1 MTSSPKKRFLGLYLV
16 PAQVMG
22 DWAKTDPEVRKVA
35 EEKMRAEWQQWV
47 HEHAPMI
54 VVTEAAGKTK
64 NITSN
69 GITDIRNDIILYTII
84 EAESH
89 DIAAKAFERH
99 PHLQIPQSSI
109 QVTEIRAMG
118 AM

>member
-1 MTSSPKKRFLGLYLV
+1 MTTSPKKKFLALYLA
-16 PAQVMG
+16 PAQVLA
-22 DWAKTDPEVRKVA
+22 DWAKTDSTTRQAA
-35 EEKMRAEWQQWV
+35 EEKMRTEWQLWMRD
-47 HEHAPMI
+47 HAQMI
-54 VVTEAAGKTK
+54 SVTEAAGKTK
-64 NITSN
+64 SITSS
-69 GITDIRNDIILYTII
+69 GLSDTRNDIMLYSIV

-109 QVTEIRAMG
+109 QVTEIRPMG